1 MSNDGG
7 GTDDARG
14 RLVGGRYRLI
24 ERIGSGGTGTVWRA
38 RDEHA
43 RREVAVRQPR
53 LPGGP
58 DDEGHRRAAHRLHRE
73 ARAAARVD
81 HPAAVTIHDVVVEA
95 EQRSERPGPVG
106 PDELDAAEALD
117 GLPWIVMELVPGE
130 SLREM
135 LRRGPVDVREAAR
148 IGLAVLGA
156 LRAAHS
162 VGIVHRDVKPAHVL
176 LGPHGRVVVTDFG
189 IAHVQGEGFRT
200 ASGESAAGS
209 PEFVAPERMS
219 GRIAGPASDLWSLG
233 ALLYAAVEG
242 SSPFLRT
249 TPEATLAAI
258 LAAEPPEPTRAG
270 PLGPLIARLLVA
282 DPDRRP
288 VAEEV
293 AKDLEAVA
301 GPALGG
307 RTRQAE
313 RPRPAEQIRTPDDRA
328 ARHPGHAPSG
338 QAEPAS
344 AAVPSGQSD
353 AVSAAVSP
361 GQSDAVSAAVSPGQ
375 SDAVSAAVPAG
386 QTGSVSAGQTGP
398 VSPAV
403 PSGLPA
409 PVPTAVP
416 SGPDPSSLAAV
427 PSGPDPSSPAAA
439 PSGQPAPA
447 PSGQPAPA
455 PAAVAS
461 GSVPTPRPASAPAA
475 AQGAPATAAR
485 QSLLRPG
492 PLALLSALLAGGIGA
507 VTQLAG
513 PSSAESAGQVAD
525 VTDVWVPHPES
536 DMAAV
541 LHLPPHYRPL
551 ERTGSA
557 SDQPRTALYGDE
569 RTGTIQV
576 RLLSWDKAPARPMEQ
591 ARKADDAPGE
601 TRYTR
606 TTVQGRQAA
615 LADTAYLRGDT
626 PRRVMRLIVRTGDD
640 RMYELRVDMPRGTP
654 EEEEGAS
661 VFEGARERLGNAPG
675 S

>member
-7 GTDDARG
+7 GTDDARD

-38 RDEHA
+38 HDDLEQ
-43 RREVAVRQPR
+43 REVAVRQPR

-95 EQRSERPGPVG
+95 EQRDERPGPIG

-130 SLREM
+130 SLREA

-176 LGPHGRVVVTDFG
+176 LGPQGRVVVTDFG
-189 IAHVQGEGFRT
+189 IAHVQGDGFLT
-200 ASGESAAGS
+200 AGGESAADS
-209 PEFVAPERMS
+209 LEFVAPERVS

-233 ALLYAAVEG
+233 ALLYTAVEG
-242 SSPFLRT
+242 SSPFLRA
-249 TPEATLAAI
+249 TPEATRAAI

-270 PLGPLIARLLVA
+270 PLGPLIARLLVP
-282 DPDRRP
+282 DPEQRP
-288 VAEEV
+288 AAEEV
-293 AKDLEAVA
+293 AKDLEAA
-301 GPALGG
+301 APTPAPAPAPATPNPAPAPAL
-307 RTRQAE
+307 TPAPATPNPAPAPALTPAPAE
-313 RPRPAEQIRTPDDRA
+313 RPRPADPIRIPDD
-328 ARHPGHAPSG
+328 
-338 QAEPAS
+338 
-344 AAVPSGQSD
+344 
-353 AVSAAVSP
+353 
-361 GQSDAVSAAVSPGQ
+361 
-375 SDAVSAAVPAG
+375 
-386 QTGSVSAGQTGP
+386 SVS
-398 VSPAV
+398 
-403 PSGLPA
+403 
-409 PVPTAVP
+409 
-416 SGPDPSSLAAV
+416 
-427 PSGPDPSSPAAA
+427 AAA
-439 PSGQPAPA
+439 PSGNPTSTSTSTAQDSPPPAP
-447 PSGQPAPA
+447 
-455 PAAVAS
+455 
-461 GSVPTPRPASAPAA
+461 
-475 AQGAPATAAR
+475 R

-507 VTQLAG
+507 VTQLAE
-513 PSSAESAGQVAD
+513 PSSAESAGQAAD

-551 ERTGSA
+551 GRTGSA
-557 SDQPRTALYGDE
+557 TDQPRTALYGDE
-569 RTGTIQV
+569 RTGTIRV
-576 RLLSWDKAPARPMEQ
+576 RLLSWDSAPASPMDQ
-591 ARKADDAPGE
+591 ARKAAHDAQRE

-606 TTVQGRQAA
+606 TTVQGREAA
-615 LADTAYLRGDT
+615 LADTTYLRGET
-626 PRRVMRLIVRTGDD
+626 PRRVMRLIARTGDD

-654 EEEEGAS
+654 EEEEGTS
-661 VFEGARERLGNAPG
+661 VFEGARARLGSVPG

>member
-38 RDEHA
+38 HDDLA
-43 RREVAVRQPR
+43 QREVAVRQPR

-95 EQRSERPGPVG
+95 ERRDERPGPVG
-106 PDELDAAEALD
+106 PDELDAGEALD

-130 SLREM
+130 SLREA

-189 IAHVQGEGFRT
+189 IAHVQGEGFLT
-200 ASGESAAGS
+200 AGGESAADS
-209 PEFVAPERMS
+209 LEFVAPERVS

-233 ALLYAAVEG
+233 ALLYTAVEG
-242 SSPFLRT
+242 SSPYLRA

-282 DPDRRP
+282 DPEQRP
-288 VAEEV
+288 AAEEV
-293 AKDLEAVA
+293 AKDLEAA
-301 GPALGG
+301 GPVPVPTSAPAL
-307 RTRQAE
+307 TPA
-313 RPRPAEQIRTPDDRA
+313 PAEPIRTPDD
-328 ARHPGHAPSG
+328 SL
-338 QAEPAS
+338 S
-344 AAVPSGQSD
+344 AAAP
-353 AVSAAVSP
+353 P
-361 GQSDAVSAAVSPGQ
+361 GQ
-375 SDAVSAAVPAG
+375 
-386 QTGSVSAGQTGP
+386 
-398 VSPAV
+398 
-403 PSGLPA
+403 LA
-409 PVPTAVP
+409 PI
-416 SGPDPSSLAAV
+416 
-427 PSGPDPSSPAAA
+427 PAAA
-439 PSGQPAPA
+439 PSGHPTPT
-447 PSGQPAPA
+447 PA
-455 PAAVAS
+455 PAAQDS
-461 GSVPTPRPASAPAA
+461 P
-475 AQGAPATAAR
+475 PATAPR

-507 VTQLAG
+507 VTQLAE
-513 PSSAESAGQVAD
+513 PSSAESAGQAAD
-525 VTDVWVPHPES
+525 VAEAWVPHHEP

-551 ERTGSA
+551 GRTGSDT
-557 SDQPRTALYGDE
+557 DQPRTVLYGE
-569 RTGTIQV
+569 GRTGTIQV
-576 RLLSWDKAPARPMEQ
+576 RLLSWDSAPAAPMDQ
-591 ARKADDAPGE
+591 ARKAHGAQGE

-606 TTVQGRQAA
+606 TTVRGREAA
-615 LADTAYLRGDT
+615 LADTAYQRGES
-626 PRRVMRLIVRTGDD
+626 PRRVMRLIARTGGD

-654 EEEEGAS
+654 EEEEGTS
-661 VFEGARERLGNAPG
+661 VFEGARERLGSAPG

>member
-38 RDEHA
+38 QDEHA
-43 RREVAVRQPR
+43 ECEVAVRQPR

-95 EQRSERPGPVG
+95 EQRSGRPGPVG

-189 IAHVQGEGFRT
+189 IAHVQGEGFLT

-209 PEFVAPERMS
+209 PEFVAPERMF

-301 GPALGG
+301 GPAPGE

-328 ARHPGHAPSG
+328 GRHPGRAPSR
-338 QAEPAS
+338 QAEPTPAAVPFGQTDQVS
-344 AAVPSGQSD
+344 AAVPFGQSD
-353 AVSAAVSP
+353 AVPAEQTGP
-361 GQSDAVSAAVSPGQ
+361 VSAAFP
-375 SDAVSAAVPAG
+375 
-386 QTGSVSAGQTGP
+386 AGQTGP
-398 VSPAV
+398 VSPAG
-403 PSGLPA
+403 PSGQTA
-409 PVPTAVP
+409 PVP
-416 SGPDPSSLAAV
+416 AAV
-427 PSGPDPSSPAAA
+427 PSGPDPSPAAASGRPAPSPAAA
-439 PSGQPAPA
+439 SGP
-447 PSGQPAPA
+447 
-455 PAAVAS
+455 
-461 GSVPTPRPASAPAA
+461 VPTPRPASAPDA
-475 AQGAPATAAR
+475 AQDAPATAAR

-507 VTQLAG
+507 VTQLAE

-525 VTDVWVPHPES
+525 VAGVWIPHPES

-557 SDQPRTALYGDE
+557 SDQPRTALYGDG

-576 RLLSWDKAPARPMEQ
+576 RLLSWDKAPATPMDQ
-591 ARKADDAPGE
+591 ARKADGAQGKA
-601 TRYTR
+601 RYTR
-606 TTVQGRQAA
+606 TSVQGREAA
-615 LADTAYLRGDT
+615 LADTAYLRGET
-626 PRRVMRLIVRTGDD
+626 PRRVMRLIARTGDD

-654 EEEEGAS
+654 EEEEGTS
-661 VFEGARERLGNAPG
+661 VFEGARERLGSAPG

>member
-38 RDEHA
+38 QDEHA
-43 RREVAVRQPR
+43 RCEVAVRQPR

-270 PLGPLIARLLVA
+270 PLGPLIARLLAA

-301 GPALGG
+301 GPAPGE
-307 RTRQAE
+307 RPRQAE

-328 ARHPGHAPSG
+328 ARHPGHTPSR
-338 QAEPAS
+338 QAEPART
-344 AAVPSGQSD
+344 AA
-353 AVSAAVSP
+353 
-361 GQSDAVSAAVSPGQ
+361 
-375 SDAVSAAVPAG
+375 PAG
-386 QTGSVSAGQTGP
+386 QTGQAPAAVPFGQSDPMPAGQTGP
-398 VSPAV
+398 VSAGQTGSASPAAPSGQTGQV
-403 PSGLPA
+403 PSGETDQ
-409 PVPTAVP
+409 VR
-416 SGPDPSSLAAV
+416 AAV
-427 PSGPDPSSPAAA
+427 PFGQTGKVPFGQTGQV
-439 PSGQPAPA
+439 PSGQPAPTPVA
-447 PSGQPAPA
+447 
-455 PAAVAS
+455 AS
-461 GSVPTPRPASAPAA
+461 GSVPARSASAAATAQDAPAD
-475 AQGAPATAAR
+475 APATVAR

-507 VTQLAG
+507 VTQLAE
-513 PSSAESAGQVAD
+513 PSSAESAGQVAGVAD
-525 VTDVWVPHPES
+525 AWIPHPES

-557 SDQPRTALYGDE
+557 SGRPRTVLYGDE
-569 RTGTIQV
+569 RTGAIQV
-576 RLLSWDKAPARPMEQ
+576 RLLSWDKAPATPMDQ
-591 ARKADDAPGE
+591 ARKAHDAQGK

-606 TTVQGRQAA
+606 TSVQGREAA
-615 LADTAYLRGDT
+615 LADTAYLRGET

-661 VFEGARERLGNAPG
+661 VFEGARERLGDATG

>member
-7 GTDDARG
+7 GTDDARD

-38 RDEHA
+38 HDDLA
-43 RREVAVRQPR
+43 QREVAVRQPR

-95 EQRSERPGPVG
+95 ERRDERPGPIG

-130 SLREM
+130 SLREV

-189 IAHVQGEGFRT
+189 IAHVQGEGFLT
-200 ASGESAAGS
+200 PGGESAADSLG
-209 PEFVAPERMS
+209 FVAPERVS

-233 ALLYAAVEG
+233 ALLYTAVEG
-242 SSPFLRT
+242 SSPFLRA

-270 PLGPLIARLLVA
+270 PLGPLIARLLA
-282 DPDRRP
+282 PDPEQRP
-288 VAEEV
+288 TAEEV
-293 AKDLEAVA
+293 AKDLEAV
-301 GPALGG
+301 GPVPTPAPAP
-307 RTRQAE
+307 TPTPTPAE
-313 RPRPAEQIRTPDDRA
+313 RPQPAEPIRTPD
-328 ARHPGHAPSG
+328 APM
-338 QAEPAS
+338 P
-344 AAVPSGQSD
+344 AAVPSGQPD
-353 AVSAAVSP
+353 
-361 GQSDAVSAAVSPGQ
+361 
-375 SDAVSAAVPAG
+375 
-386 QTGSVSAGQTGP
+386 
-398 VSPAV
+398 
-403 PSGLPA
+403 
-409 PVPTAVP
+409 PVP
-416 SGPDPSSLAAV
+416 AAV
-427 PSGPDPSSPAAA
+427 PSGQPDPV
-439 PSGQPAPA
+439 PAPA
-447 PSGQPAPA
+447 PSAPPGHPSSAPTPA
-455 PAAVAS
+455 PAAQDS
-461 GSVPTPRPASAPAA
+461 PPPAP
-475 AQGAPATAAR
+475 R

-507 VTQLAG
+507 VTQLAE
-513 PSSAESAGQVAD
+513 PSSAESAGQAAD
-525 VTDVWVPHPES
+525 AAEVWVPHPES

-551 ERTGSA
+551 GRTGSA
-557 SDQPRTALYGDE
+557 ADQPRTMLYGDE

-576 RLLSWDKAPARPMEQ
+576 RLLSWDSAPATPMDQ
-591 ARKADDAPGE
+591 ARKAHGTQGE

-606 TTVQGRQAA
+606 TTVQGREAA
-615 LADTAYLRGDT
+615 LADTTYVRGDT
-626 PRRVMRLIVRTGDD
+626 PRRVMRLIARTGDD

-654 EEEEGAS
+654 EEEEGTS
-661 VFEGARERLGNAPG
+661 VFEGARARLGSAPG

>member
-38 RDEHA
+38 HDDLA
-43 RREVAVRQPR
+43 QREVAVRQPR

-95 EQRSERPGPVG
+95 EQRDERPGPIG

-117 GLPWIVMELVPGE
+117 GLPWIVMGLVPGE
-130 SLREM
+130 SLRET

-189 IAHVQGEGFRT
+189 VAHVQGVGFLT
-200 ASGESAAGS
+200 ASRESAAGS
-209 PEFVAPERMS
+209 PEFVAPERVS

-249 TPEATLAAI
+249 TPQATLAAI

-282 DPDRRP
+282 DPEQRP

-293 AKDLEAVA
+293 AKDLEAAA
-301 GPALGG
+301 GPV
-307 RTRQAE
+307 E
-313 RPRPAEQIRTPDDRA
+313 RPRAAEHIRTPDDQP
-328 ARHPGHAPSG
+328 ARHPGRAPSG
-338 QAEPAS
+338 QAEPVSAAASGQAEPVSAAASGQAEPVS
-344 AAVPSGQSD
+344 AAVPSERP
-353 AVSAAVSP
+353 AP
-361 GQSDAVSAAVSPGQ
+361 
-375 SDAVSAAVPAG
+375 VSAAVPSE
-386 QTGSVSAGQTGP
+386 QPT
-398 VSPAV
+398 
-403 PSGLPA
+403 
-409 PVPTAVP
+409 PVPTPV
-416 SGPDPSSLAAV
+416 S
-427 PSGPDPSSPAAA
+427 
-439 PSGQPAPA
+439 SGQPAPM
-447 PSGQPAPA
+447 
-455 PAAVAS
+455 PAAAS
-461 GSVPTPRPASAPAA
+461 GSGPTAASGSGPTARPASAPAA
-475 AQGAPATAAR
+475 QDGPATAAR

-507 VTQLAG
+507 VTQLAE
-513 PSSAESAGQVAD
+513 PSSAESAGQAADVAD
-525 VTDVWVPHPES
+525 AWVPHPEA

-541 LHLPPHYRPL
+541 LHLPPHYRL
-551 ERTGSA
+551 LGRTGSA
-557 SDQPRTALYGDE
+557 TDQPRTVLYGDE

-576 RLLSWDKAPARPMEQ
+576 RLLSWDSAPAAPMDQ
-591 ARKADDAPGE
+591 ARKAHDARGD

-606 TTVQGRQAA
+606 TSVQGREAA
-615 LADTAYLRGDT
+615 LADTAYVRGES

-640 RMYELRVDMPRGTP
+640 RMFELRVDMPRGTP
-654 EEEEGAS
+654 EEGEGTS
-661 VFEGARERLGNAPG
+661 VFEGARERLGDAPG

>member
-38 RDEHA
+38 HDDLQQ
-43 RREVAVRQPR
+43 REVAVRQPR

-95 EQRSERPGPVG
+95 EQRDERPGPVG

-130 SLREM
+130 SLREV

-176 LGPHGRVVVTDFG
+176 LAPHGRVVVTDFG

-200 ASGESAAGS
+200 ASGESAADS
-209 PEFVAPERMS
+209 LEFVAPERVS

-233 ALLYAAVEG
+233 ALLYTAVEG
-242 SSPFLRT
+242 ASPFLRA
-249 TPEATLAAI
+249 TPEATRAAI
-258 LAAEPPEPTRAG
+258 LAAEPPEPPRAG
-270 PLGPLIARLLVA
+270 PLGPLIARLLVP
-282 DPDRRP
+282 DPEQRP
-288 VAEEV
+288 AAGEV
-293 AKDLEAVA
+293 AKELEAAA
-301 GPALGG
+301 GPVPVRVPVPAPAPAL
-307 RTRQAE
+307 TPAPAE
-313 RPRPAEQIRTPDDRA
+313 RPQPAEPIRTPD
-328 ARHPGHAPSG
+328 
-338 QAEPAS
+338 
-344 AAVPSGQSD
+344 
-353 AVSAAVSP
+353 
-361 GQSDAVSAAVSPGQ
+361 
-375 SDAVSAAVPAG
+375 
-386 QTGSVSAGQTGP
+386 
-398 VSPAV
+398 
-403 PSGLPA
+403 A
-409 PVPTAVP
+409 PV
-416 SGPDPSSLAAV
+416 
-427 PSGPDPSSPAAA
+427 PAAA
-439 PSGQPAPA
+439 PVGQPDPLPAAASSAQPDPVPAPA
-447 PSGQPAPA
+447 PSGNPSAAAAPSGHPTPSSTPAPAAQDGPAPA
-455 PAAVAS
+455 P
-461 GSVPTPRPASAPAA
+461 
-475 AQGAPATAAR
+475 R

-507 VTQLAG
+507 VTQLAE
-513 PSSAESAGQVAD
+513 PSSAESAGQAAGVA
-525 VTDVWVPHPES
+525 DVWVPHPES

-541 LHLPPHYRPL
+541 LRLPPHYRPL
-551 ERTGSA
+551 GRTGSA
-557 SDQPRTALYGDE
+557 TDQPRTVLYGDE

-576 RLLSWDKAPARPMEQ
+576 RLLSWDSAPTTPMDQ
-591 ARKADDAPGE
+591 ARKAHGAQGE

-606 TTVQGRQAA
+606 TTVQGREAA
-615 LADTAYLRGDT
+615 LADTAYVLGET
-626 PRRVMRLIVRTGDD
+626 PRRVMRLIARSGDD

-654 EEEEGAS
+654 DEEEGTS
-661 VFEGARERLGNAPG
+661 VFEGARERLDSVPG

>member
-38 RDEHA
+38 QDEHA
-43 RREVAVRQPR
+43 QCAVAVRQPR

-189 IAHVQGEGFRT
+189 IAHVQGEGFLT

-219 GRIAGPASDLWSLG
+219 GRTAGPASDLWSLG

-249 TPEATLAAI
+249 TPAATLAAI

-301 GPALGG
+301 GPAPGE

-313 RPRPAEQIRTPDDRA
+313 RPQPAEQIRTPYDRD
-328 ARHPGHAPSG
+328 ARHPGRAPSRP
-338 QAEPAS
+338 AEPAP
-344 AAVPSGQSD
+344 AAVPFGRTDQ
-353 AVSAAVSP
+353 
-361 GQSDAVSAAVSPGQ
+361 
-375 SDAVSAAVPAG
+375 VSAAVPAG
-386 QTGSVSAGQTGP
+386 QTGPVSAGQTGP
-398 VSPAV
+398 VSPAE
-403 PSGLPA
+403 
-409 PVPTAVP
+409 
-416 SGPDPSSLAAV
+416 
-427 PSGPDPSSPAAA
+427 
-439 PSGQPAPA
+439 

-455 PAAVAS
+455 PAAVPSGADPSSPAAVPSGADPSSPAAAS
-461 GSVPTPRPASAPAA
+461 GSAA
-475 AQGAPATAAR
+475 ARDAPATAAR

-507 VTQLAG
+507 VAQLAE

-525 VTDVWVPHPES
+525 VADVWVPHPES

-557 SDQPRTALYGDE
+557 SDQPRTALYGDG

-576 RLLSWDKAPARPMEQ
+576 RLLSWDKAPATPMDQ
-591 ARKADDAPGE
+591 ARKTHDAQGE

-606 TTVQGRQAA
+606 TSVQGREAA
-615 LADTAYLRGDT
+615 LADTAYLRGET
-626 PRRVMRLIVRTGDD
+626 PRRVMRLIARTGDD

-654 EEEEGAS
+654 EEEEGTS
-661 VFEGARERLGNAPG
+661 VFEGARERLGNATG

>member
-1 MSNDGG
+1 MSKDGG

-38 RDEHA
+38 HDDLA
-43 RREVAVRQPR
+43 QREVAVRQPR

-95 EQRSERPGPVG
+95 EQRGERPGPVG

-130 SLREM
+130 SLREA

-189 IAHVQGEGFRT
+189 IAHVQGEGFLT
-200 ASGESAAGS
+200 GGGESAADS
-209 PEFVAPERMS
+209 LEFVAPERVS

-233 ALLYAAVEG
+233 ALLYTAVEG
-242 SSPFLRT
+242 SSPFLRA
-249 TPEATLAAI
+249 TPEAMRAAI

-270 PLGPLIARLLVA
+270 PLGPLIARLLVP
-282 DPDRRP
+282 DPEQRP

-293 AKDLEAVA
+293 AKDLEAA
-301 GPALGG
+301 APTPALIPAPAPV
-307 RTRQAE
+307 TPTQASAPAPVTPTQAPALAPPPTE
-313 RPRPAEQIRTPDDRA
+313 RPRSAEPIRIPDD
-328 ARHPGHAPSG
+328 
-338 QAEPAS
+338 
-344 AAVPSGQSD
+344 
-353 AVSAAVSP
+353 
-361 GQSDAVSAAVSPGQ
+361 
-375 SDAVSAAVPAG
+375 
-386 QTGSVSAGQTGP
+386 SVS
-398 VSPAV
+398 
-403 PSGLPA
+403 
-409 PVPTAVP
+409 
-416 SGPDPSSLAAV
+416 
-427 PSGPDPSSPAAA
+427 AAA
-439 PSGQPAPA
+439 PSGI
-447 PSGQPAPA
+447 
-455 PAAVAS
+455 
-461 GSVPTPRPASAPAA
+461 PTPTPTPT
-475 AQGAPATAAR
+475 AQDSPPPAAR

-507 VTQLAG
+507 VTQLAA
-513 PSSAESAGQVAD
+513 PSSAESAGQAAD
-525 VTDVWVPHPES
+525 VAGVWVPHPES
-536 DMAAV
+536 GMAAV

-551 ERTGSA
+551 GRTGSA
-557 SDQPRTALYGDE
+557 TDQPRTVLYGDE
-569 RTGTIQV
+569 RTGTIRA
-576 RLLSWDKAPARPMEQ
+576 RLLSWDSAPASPMDQ
-591 ARKADDAPGE
+591 ARTAAHDARGE

-606 TTVQGRQAA
+606 TTVQGREAA
-615 LADTAYLRGDT
+615 LADTTYLRGGT
-626 PRRVMRLIVRTGDD
+626 PRRVMRLIARTGDD

-654 EEEEGAS
+654 QEEEGTS
-661 VFEGARERLGNAPG
+661 VFEGARARLDSASG

>member
-38 RDEHA
+38 QDELA
-43 RREVAVRQPR
+43 QCEVAVRQPR

-95 EQRSERPGPVG
+95 EQRDERPGPIG

-130 SLREM
+130 SLRET

-189 IAHVQGEGFRT
+189 IAHVQGDGFLT

-209 PEFVAPERMS
+209 PEFVAPERVS

-293 AKDLEAVA
+293 AKVLEAVA
-301 GPALGG
+301 GPAP
-307 RTRQAE
+307 AE
-313 RPRPAEQIRTPDDRA
+313 RPQPAEHIRTPDDQP
-328 ARHPGHAPSG
+328 ARHPGRAPSG
-338 QAEPAS
+338 QPDPVP
-344 AAVPSGQSD
+344 AAVSSGQSD
-353 AVSAAVSP
+353 QVSAAVSS
-361 GQSDAVSAAVSPGQ
+361 GQSDQVSAAVSAGQ
-375 SDAVSAAVPAG
+375 SDPVPAG
-386 QTGSVSAGQTGP
+386 QSGSVS
-398 VSPAV
+398 
-403 PSGLPA
+403 
-409 PVPTAVP
+409 
-416 SGPDPSSLAAV
+416 AAV
-427 PSGPDPSSPAAA
+427 PSGPDPAPAAA
-439 PSGQPAPA
+439 PSGQSAPV
-447 PSGQPAPA
+447 
-455 PAAVAS
+455 PAAAS
-461 GSVPTPRPASAPAA
+461 GSVPTARPASAPAA
-475 AQGAPATAAR
+475 QDGPVTAAR

-507 VTQLAG
+507 VTQLAE
-513 PSSAESAGQVAD
+513 PSSAESAGQAADVAD
-525 VTDVWVPHPES
+525 VWIPHPEA

-541 LHLPPHYRPL
+541 LHLPRHYRPL

-557 SDQPRTALYGDE
+557 ADQPRTALYGDE

-576 RLLSWDKAPARPMEQ
+576 RLLSWDRAPTSPMDQ
-591 ARKADDAPGE
+591 ARKAHDARGE

-606 TTVQGRQAA
+606 TSVQGREAA
-615 LADTAYLRGDT
+615 LADTTYLRGET
-626 PRRVMRLIVRTGDD
+626 PRRVMRLIVRTCDE
-640 RMYELRVDMPRGTP
+640 RMYELRVDMPSGTP
-654 EEEEGAS
+654 EEEEGTS
-661 VFEGARERLGNAPG
+661 VFEGARERLGSVPG